1 MKSCEES
8 ICNFYEATTFTLE
21 SIFEKICEDVG
32 LNQDTGVKTALLL
45 NFDFSE
51 KMQGRNWDRLIEHLE
66 ILLGKLRLG
75 DLVSCILFNDRVRLL
90 EELSPR
96 LVSRNTTPAG

>member
-51 KMQGRNWDRLIEHLE
+51 KMQGRN
-66 ILLGKLRLG
+66 
-75 DLVSCILFNDRVRLL
+75 
-90 EELSPR
+90 
-96 LVSRNTTPAG
+96 